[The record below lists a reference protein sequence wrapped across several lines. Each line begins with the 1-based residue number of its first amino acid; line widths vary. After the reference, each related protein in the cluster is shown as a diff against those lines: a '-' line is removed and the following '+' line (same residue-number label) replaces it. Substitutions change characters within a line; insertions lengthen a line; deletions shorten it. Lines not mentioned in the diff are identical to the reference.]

1 MRGCS
6 LGSSRTAGKH
16 VLMMTHL
23 LDMVAEA
30 VLSDDLLKELQ
41 SKHM

>member
-1 MRGCS
+1 
-6 LGSSRTAGKH
+6 
-16 VLMMTHL
+16 MMTHL